1 MQGFL
6 ILFLYPYKSVV
17 MFRRITLFGLICL
30 FSMAQVQAQYCAGNP
45 DGSTTFDWTAESWE
59 VWLKPAVTQAPILTT
74 LRSPFHPGNS
84 LTQPNTQH
92 IENAPGMG
100 DYAPEDG
107 WVLITEAMGFLQSD
121 NITFPQFVL
130 YNRFESKLRYFVYL
144 AGVTS
149 ANDVEIS
156 IGFDGSLN
164 EVGHVSAALEHAFT
178 PMDVVEGYQDK
189 KILIT
194 VPNQGFYVHGV
205 WAMADIPMA
214 YDPCTCQYTSAIT
227 ISTKTRT
234 FSDFKFTLE
243 GGGEIKQVIGP
254 TAGNTGNSVQ
264 NAGRRFANVTG
275 GINSGISKGVSA
287 YKTASELAGVA
298 EKLLLGAAN
307 KKLTADLRATLN
319 TISGINI
326 GSGGLSALD
335 VQLLH
340 GLSNLTPPQAD
351 AVNKL
356 FPKKIPSPLVPDWL
370 KSVVP
375 FASTAFALLDFIIGG
390 GKSAPPQPMH
400 FNADFNF
407 VGEGTLASSQ
417 NQASTT
423 FYIPGSLST
432 NQTISPRIPVH
443 NETMGILN
451 LIEQPVIYLAEGAP
465 EETQIP
471 INIYPE
477 LYHWFYT
484 AKLASPLRFALN
496 PASGLTLK
504 DIRVAVYFNS
514 CITGLESIV
523 SNELPVP
530 DGLTNE
536 GDNVWRTPYMP
547 LSCLEDFSLIF
558 NPHALTYDGFL
569 AKIPFGCD
577 EKEIHLHFIAKLT
590 SPAGKET
597 AWAARY
603 RANIAEAP
611 YTFEN
616 TPPNPY
622 LHVKEN
628 VEVDDLEDIINGN
641 IQSWNPITI
650 KNDILVTE
658 GVIQDYINDKQPKET
673 ITVPGDP
680 VAGTVSYTTQISR
693 TYSVGATIPAPFTIE
708 NMPNCGTNHPV
719 NAAWL
724 TDFCQSTGRYN
735 PVLAL
740 SEPDDEDTATLRMTP
755 DEHEKARA
763 KLSPNPVA
771 NQTVLDYTMETGGSL
786 SIFISDYAGRR
797 VMEVQSQQWLDNGHY
812 QLIIPTEQLVSGM
825 YFVTLVRQEG
835 TETLRMLKQ

>member
-1 MQGFL
+1 
-6 ILFLYPYKSVV
+6 

-30 FSMAQVQAQYCAGNP
+30 FCMAQAQAQYCAGNP
-45 DGSTTFDWTAESWE
+45 DGSTAFDWTAESWQI
-59 VWLKPAVTQAPILTT
+59 WLKPAVTQAPILTT

-100 DYAPEDG
+100 DYAPGDG

-164 EVGHVSAALEHAFT
+164 EVEHVSAALEHAFT
-178 PMDVVEGYQDK
+178 PMDVIEGYQDK

-194 VPNQGFYVHGV
+194 VPNKGFFVHGI
-205 WAMADIPMA
+205 WAMADIPIA

-227 ISTKTRT
+227 VSTKTKT

-243 GGGEIKQVIGP
+243 GGGEITEVIGP
-254 TAGNTGNSVQ
+254 TPGNTGNSVQ

-275 GINSGISKGVSA
+275 GINTGISKGVSA
-287 YKTASELAGVA
+287 YKTASELAGIA
-298 EKLLLGAAN
+298 EKLLLGSAN
-307 KKLTADLRATLN
+307 KKLTPDLRNTLN
-319 TISGINI
+319 SIPGISI
-326 GSGGLSALD
+326 GGGGLSALD
-335 VQLLH
+335 VQFLNQA
-340 GLSNLTPPQAD
+340 SNLLPGQAD
-351 AVNKL
+351 AINQL

-370 KSVVP
+370 KSIVP
-375 FASTAFALLDFIIGG
+375 FASTAFTLLDFIIGG

-400 FNADFNF
+400 FNADFKF
-407 VGEGTLASSQ
+407 EGEGTISSSQ
-417 NQASTT
+417 LQAATS
-423 FYIPGSLST
+423 FYVPGSLYSG
-432 NQTISPRIPVH
+432 QIVPSRRPVY
-443 NETMGILN
+443 NKTMGILN
-451 LIEQPVIYLAEGAP
+451 LIEQPVMNLAVGGTEVRYDEIIG
-465 EETQIP
+465 EQTFHR
-471 INIYPE
+471 
-477 LYHWFYT
+477 LYSL
-484 AKLASPLRFALN
+484 KLASPLKYAVNPEAGMNLNGVRGAL
-496 PASGLTLK
+496 
-504 DIRVAVYFNS
+504 YFYD
-514 CITGLESIV
+514 CTTGL
-523 SNELPVP
+523 
-530 DGLTNE
+530 DGIEPGGGVIPAGLIE
-536 GDNVWRTPYMP
+536 EDKGVWRTPYMP
-547 LSCLEDFSLIF
+547 LACIEAYTINFLPGI
-558 NPHALTYDGFL
+558 ALNSAFDPVGYMPG
-569 AKIPFGCD
+569 FGCS
-577 EKEIHLHFIAKLT
+577 EPNIQLHLMAKLI

-597 AWAARY
+597 AWAARF
-603 RANIAEAP
+603 RLNTTTAP

-628 VEVDDLEDIINGN
+628 VEVDKLEDIINGN

-673 ITVPGDP
+673 ITVPGNP
-680 VAGTVSYTTQISR
+680 VTGTVSYTTQVSR

-708 NMPNCGTNHPV
+708 NIPNCGINNPV

-735 PVLAL
+735 PILAL
-740 SEPDDEDTATLRMTP
+740 SEPDDRDVAALSIITP
-755 DEHEKARA
+755 QQNEKART

-771 NQTVLDYTMETGGSL
+771 NQAVLDYAMETAGSV
-786 SIFISDYAGRR
+786 SIFISDYAGRQ

-812 QLIIPTEQLVSGM
+812 QLMIPTEQLVSGM
-825 YFVTLVRQEG
+825 YFITLVRQEG